1 MGGKRKSRFHNVER
15 SRSSLFTENMVG
27 VEIVQRT
34 LSIKYSN
41 SHTNLPM
48 ELDAEEVYI
57 IIYSCVVTIR
67 K

>member
-15 SRSSLFTENMVG
+15 SRNSLFTENMVG